1 MKRNLAR
8 RILKAGIKAALI
20 YIVYFIFMLL
30 IQPFFEFIGQY
41 SLLIDMFFTVL
52 IVFIFLTEL
61 FSGTIIKYMI
71 EFSKSLFIIFYFVA
85 ALNSGIIDV
94 SMENVSII
102 VNLRFFLLML
112 VLINVIGMAKTV
124 LSAVNFLHEKSEK
137 EY

>member
-1 MKRNLAR
+1 MKRNLAW
-8 RILKAGIKAALI
+8 RILKAGIKAVLI

-30 IQPFFEFIGQY
+30 VQPFFELIGQY

-124 LSAVNFLHEKSEK
+124 LSAVNFLHENSEK
-137 EY
+137 E

>member
-1 MKRNLAR
+1 MKRNLAW
-8 RILKAGIKAALI
+8 RILKAGIKAVLI

-30 IQPFFEFIGQY
+30 VQPFFELIGQY

-61 FSGTIIKYMI
+61 FSGTIIKYII

-85 ALNSGIIDV
+85 SLNSGIIDV

>member
-1 MKRNLAR
+1 MKRNLAW

-30 IQPFFEFIGQY
+30 IQPFFELIRQY
-41 SLLIDMFFTVL
+41 SLLIDMFFMVIIAFTFL
-52 IVFIFLTEL
+52 IEL

-71 EFSKSLFIIFYFVA
+71 EFSRSMFIIFYFVA
-85 ALNSGIIDV
+85 SLNSGIIDV

-137 EY
+137 E

>member
-1 MKRNLAR
+1 MKRNLAW
-8 RILKAGIKAALI
+8 RILKAGIKAVLI

-30 IQPFFEFIGQY
+30 VQPFFELIGQY
-41 SLLIDMFFTVL
+41 SLLIDIFFMVIIAFT
-52 IVFIFLTEL
+52 FLTEF
-61 FSGTIIKYMI
+61 FSGTIVKYMI

-85 ALNSGIIDV
+85 SLNSGIIDV

-112 VLINVIGMAKTV
+112 VLISVIGMAKTV

-137 EY
+137 E

>member
-1 MKRNLAR
+1 
-8 RILKAGIKAALI
+8 LKAGIKAVLT

-30 IQPFFEFIGQY
+30 VQPFSEFIGQY
-41 SLLIDMFFTVL
+41 SLLIDMFFMVIIAFTFL
-52 IVFIFLTEL
+52 IEL

-71 EFSKSLFIIFYFVA
+71 EFSRSLFVIFYFVA
-85 ALNSGIIDV
+85 SLNSGIIDV
-94 SMENVSII
+94 TMENVSII

-137 EY
+137 E

>member
-1 MKRNLAR
+1 M
-8 RILKAGIKAALI
+8 KAGIKAVLT
-20 YIVYFIFMLL
+20 YIVYFIFMILV
-30 IQPFFEFIGQY
+30 QPFSEFIGQY
-41 SLLIDMFFTVL
+41 SLLIDMFFMVIIAFTFL
-52 IVFIFLTEL
+52 IEL

-71 EFSKSLFIIFYFVA
+71 EFSRSLFVIFYFVA
-85 ALNSGIIDV
+85 SLNSGIIDV

-137 EY
+137 E

>member
-1 MKRNLAR
+1 M
-8 RILKAGIKAALI
+8 KAGIKAVLT

-30 IQPFFEFIGQY
+30 VQPFSEFIGQY
-41 SLLIDMFFTVL
+41 SLLIDMFFMVIIAFTFL
-52 IVFIFLTEL
+52 IEL

-71 EFSKSLFIIFYFVA
+71 EFSRSMFIIFYFVTS
-85 ALNSGIIDV
+85 LNSGIIDV

-112 VLINVIGMAKTV
+112 VLINIIGMAKTV

-137 EY
+137 E

>member
-1 MKRNLAR
+1 MKRNLAW
-8 RILKAGIKAALI
+8 RILKAGIKAVLI

-30 IQPFFEFIGQY
+30 VQPFFELIGQY

-85 ALNSGIIDV
+85 SLNSGIIDV
-94 SMENVSII
+94 SMENVSIT

-112 VLINVIGMAKTV
+112 VLISVIGMAKTV
-124 LSAVNFLHEKSEK
+124 LSAVNFLHENSEK
-137 EY
+137 E

>member
-8 RILKAGIKAALI
+8 RILKAGIKAVLI

-30 IQPFFEFIGQY
+30 VQPFFEFIGQY

-52 IVFIFLTEL
+52 IVFTFLIEL
-61 FSGTIIKYMI
+61 FSGTIIKYII

-112 VLINVIGMAKTV
+112 VLISVIGMAKTV

-137 EY
+137 E

>member
-1 MKRNLAR
+1 M
-8 RILKAGIKAALI
+8 KAGIKAVLI

-30 IQPFFEFIGQY
+30 VQPFFELIGQY
-41 SLLIDMFFTVL
+41 SLLIDIFFMVIIAFT
-52 IVFIFLTEL
+52 FLTEF
-61 FSGTIIKYMI
+61 FSGTIVKYMI

-85 ALNSGIIDV
+85 SLNSGIIDI

-124 LSAVNFLHEKSEK
+124 LSAINFLHEKSEK
-137 EY
+137 E

>member
-1 MKRNLAR
+1 M
-8 RILKAGIKAALI
+8 KAGIKAVLT

-30 IQPFFEFIGQY
+30 VQPFSEFIGQY
-41 SLLIDMFFTVL
+41 SLLIDMFFMVIIAFTFL
-52 IVFIFLTEL
+52 IEL

-71 EFSKSLFIIFYFVA
+71 EFSRSLFVIFYFVA
-85 ALNSGIIDV
+85 SLNSGIIDV

-137 EY
+137 E